1 MASDSVVA
9 VEVVSRYG
17 GLAWQGRAQRV
28 AVPLVDGELGVLPG
42 RAPLLAILGRGAV
55 RVVVEDGTETSIEVK
70 GGFCSIDGDVV
81 TVAADCVGDEI
92 DRQDSRHEAELQIAA
107 LRATDDEDL
116 D

>member
-1 MASDSVVA
+1 MAA
-9 VEVVSRYG
+9 AARF
-17 GLAWQGRAQRV
+17 R
-28 AVPLVDGELGVLPG
+28 
-42 RAPLLAILGRGAV
+42 RGAGSKC
-55 RVVVEDGTETSIEVK
+55 RSRTETSIEVK

-107 LRATDDEDL
+107 LRVTDDEDL